1 VFQVALVGPEL
12 EENLSLRYLASSLEA
27 AGFKAEIVPFNGP
40 SDLPRVLTTLL
51 DSGEPPALVGLS
63 LSFQRRAKD
72 FFALSVA
79 LRQRGY
85 AGHITAGGHFGT
97 FACRE
102 ILRDFPE
109 IDSICRHEAEETL
122 VRLAQALAS
131 GSAAR
136 RSRKQSAM
144 AVPAMLEHGRD
155 ARGTMPAGPSGPN
168 TIRSYVDSG
177 NLAQIPGLAY
187 RETAACSQESRM
199 DNRRKAVAAATA
211 LQGEIRL
218 TDLPALPDLHKLPPP
233 DRRGAPSECLGHR
246 LAPLVASRGC
256 YANCAFCCISA
267 WHEQTQP
274 GKRFRLRPVEDVAD
288 EMAELHHQR
297 KIEIFIFHD
306 DNFFLPN
313 RAQTLKRIAALADA
327 LDRRGVRNIATIV
340 KARPND
346 LDSEVMSAMRE
357 RLGLIRVYVGIET
370 NSEQGLLTLRRQVDR
385 AQNEAALELVE
396 RFGIYACFN
405 LLIFDPS
412 TQIKDLETNLAFME
426 KFAHVPQNFGRVE
439 LYAGTPLL
447 ASMQAQGRC
456 RGDYLDRDYRITD
469 DQAQRVF
476 ELAMQCFFVRNFS
489 DTSAANLLMG
499 TRFVVEVA
507 ARFHPQVFRPSW
519 LTEVKRLNRELA
531 RDSVRG
537 MREIIGFVK
546 ARKSRRQEAD
556 FTWTLAERLRATE
569 HESLEAAGRLEAE
582 IQNTIQDTPQ
592 SETDF
597 SGPGGKFD
605 ETEQSKQP
613 AALV

>member
-1 VFQVALVGPEL
+1 MFPIALVGPEL
-12 EENLSLRYLASSLEA
+12 EENLSLRYLASSLET
-27 AGFKAEIVPFNGP
+27 AGFKTQIVPFDSPN
-40 SDLPRVLTTLL
+40 DLARVLAILL
-51 DSGEPPALVGLS
+51 DSGSPPALVGLS

-85 AGHITAGGHFGT
+85 AGHITTGGHFGT

-122 VRLAQALAS
+122 VRLAQAL
-131 GSAAR
+131 
-136 RSRKQSAM
+136 
-144 AVPAMLEHGRD
+144 
-155 ARGTMPAGPSGPN
+155 
-168 TIRSYVDSG
+168 DSG
-177 NLAQIPGLAY
+177 NELAQIPGLAC
-187 RETAACSQESRM
+187 RDA
-199 DNRRKAVAAATA
+199 
-211 LQGEIRL
+211 QGNTRL
-218 TDLPALPDLHKLPPP
+218 TALPALPDLHKLPPP

-288 EMAELHHQR
+288 EMADLYHQR

-306 DNFFLPN
+306 DNFFLPT
-313 RAQTLKRIAALADA
+313 RTHTLKRIASLADA
-327 LDRRGVRNIATIV
+327 LDQRGIRDMATVV

-346 LDSEVMSAMRE
+346 LDPEVMSALRE

-370 NSEQGLLTLRRQVDR
+370 NSERGLLTLQRHVER

-412 TQIKDLETNLAFME
+412 TQIEDLETNLAFME

-447 ASMQAQGRC
+447 ASMQGQGRC
-456 RGDYLDRDYRITD
+456 RGDYLDWDYRIAD
-469 DQAQRVF
+469 DRAQRVF
-476 ELAMQCFFVRNFS
+476 ELAMPCFFVRNFS
-489 DTSAANLLMG
+489 ETSAANLLMG

-507 ARFHPQVFRPSW
+507 ARFHPRVFRPAW
-519 LTEVKRLNRELA
+519 RTEVQRLNRKLA
-531 RDSVRG
+531 RDSVQG

-546 ARKSRRQEAD
+546 ARQSRQQEAD
-556 FTWTLAERLRATE
+556 FTSMLAERLRATE
-569 HESLEAAGRLEAE
+569 HEILEAAGRLETE
-582 IQNTIQDTPQ
+582 IQNTIQEAAQDGGSTRQSNAAISKGDTR
-592 SETDF
+592 SA
-597 SGPGGKFD
+597 
-605 ETEQSKQP
+605 P
-613 AALV
+613 ARAAGVVM